1 METTR
6 SATLLHE
13 RGGAFAAQSAEGVG
27 APLHSI
33 FRYDRVAAALHWLI
47 GALLIAEIA
56 FGLLLDEIAPRG
68 TPARAGVI
76 NLHKSF
82 GIVLGVLIIARIAW
96 RLAHV
101 APPWPASMSMRKQRA
116 AHLGHLALYACMV
129 IAPLAGY
136 LGSNFSKHG
145 VRFFGTTLAPW
156 GPDWPAA
163 YSFLVGVHDV
173 STYLLL
179 VLTAGHVAMALKHAL
194 VERDGIFQ
202 RIVPWRARHG

>member
-6 SATLLHE
+6 SATLLPERHE
-13 RGGAFAAQSAEGVG
+13 RAAASVAQCAGAAGSALPSV
-27 APLHSI
+27 AH
-33 FRYDRVAAALHWLI
+33 YDRVAAALHWVI

-56 FGLLLDEIAPRG
+56 FGLLLDDIAPRG

-76 NLHKSF
+76 NLHKSV
-82 GIVLGVLIIARIAW
+82 GIVLGVLIVARIAW
-96 RLAHV
+96 RLAH
-101 APPWPASMSMRKQRA
+101 ATPPWPASMSLRRQRA
-116 AHLGHLALYACMV
+116 AHFGHLALYACMV

-173 STYLLL
+173 STYL
-179 VLTAGHVAMALKHAL
+179 ALKHAL